1 MLVGVVTNGQILFSN
16 DSIFIDGKF
25 TAIHTSILKPSSKVD
40 SSDAILMFAPISK
53 SNKKIIKS
61 TIGNPNQAPF
71 RKQKESVVI
80 HFIGA
85 TNDSNKILLA
95 GYYLEESGN
104 ILLAGSYLE
113 ESGVMQ
119 NNALAVS
126 MVGLIG
132 STSLSLAGNPIAGGV
147 VGLVFAVVAFSIEIK
162 ANKKLRNAG
171 RAIQRK

>member
-1 MLVGVVTNGQILFSN
+1 MKTILSFTLLMLVVVVTNGQILFTN

-40 SSDAILMFAPISK
+40 SSDAIMMFAPISK

-61 TIGNPNQAPF
+61 TIGNPNQAPY
-71 RKQKESVVI
+71 RKHKESVVI

-95 GYYLEESGN
+95 GYYLEESG
-104 ILLAGSYLE
+104 
-113 ESGVMQ
+113 VMQ

-126 MVGLIG
+126 MAGLIG
-132 STSLSLAGNPIAGGV
+132 STSLSLAGNPIAGGA